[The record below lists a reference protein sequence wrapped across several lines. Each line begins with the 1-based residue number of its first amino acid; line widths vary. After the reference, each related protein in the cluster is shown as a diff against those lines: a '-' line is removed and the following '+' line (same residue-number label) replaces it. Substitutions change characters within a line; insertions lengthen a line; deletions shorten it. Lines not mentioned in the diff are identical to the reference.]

1 MDTKKIGVLA
11 ILAASVM
18 WAVEPILTK
27 VAARSTDFL
36 QIAATRSAVSAL
48 VALTYV
54 FLTNRG
60 DLRVPRRHAPQL
72 VYIGVVGTVVADLL
86 YVLSLTRIPVINA
99 VLLGHMQPIF
109 IVLIGFFF
117 LKEDR
122 LTLFDY
128 LGILLMAVAGLL
140 VTTKTPAN
148 LSALRL
154 GSSGDLL
161 VLVATFAWATT
172 AVVMRKYLRGLNAG
186 VLVFYRFMIG
196 AVVFVTYISVTARL
210 AVTSVHQVL
219 VGVVVGVGSV
229 LYYEGLKRIKAAQ
242 VSALELSTPFFAAAL
257 AYFLLEESFTA
268 MQLLGIALLVP
279 GIHFLSRKEE
289 AYF

>member
-1 MDTKKIGVLA
+1 MDTKKTGVLA

-36 QIAATRSAVSAL
+36 QIATTRSAVSAL
-48 VALTYV
+48 IALGYV
-54 FLTNRG
+54 CITNGG
-60 DLRVPRRHAPQL
+60 DLRVPRRHVPPI
-72 VYIGVVGTVVADLL
+72 VYIGVAGTVVADLL

-122 LTLFDY
+122 LTPFDY
-128 LGILLMAVAGLL
+128 IGIVLMVVAGLL

-186 VLVFYRFMIG
+186 VLVFYRFLIG
-196 AVVFVTYISVTARL
+196 AVAFGTYIAATGAF

-242 VSALELSTPFFAAAL
+242 VSAMELSTPFFAAAL
-257 AYFLLEESFTA
+257 AYFLLSESFTT
-268 MQLLGIALLVP
+268 MQVLGIVLLVP

>member
-1 MDTKKIGVLA
+1 MDAKKTGVLA

-36 QIAATRSAVSAL
+36 QIATTRSAVSAL
-48 VALTYV
+48 VALGYV
-54 FLTNRG
+54 CLTNRG
-60 DLRVPRRHAPQL
+60 DLRVPRRHVPAI
-72 VYIGVVGTVVADLL
+72 VYIGVAGTVVADLL
-86 YVLSLTRIPVINA
+86 YVLSLTKIPVINA

-109 IVLIGFFF
+109 IVLIGFLF

-122 LTLFDY
+122 LTVFDY
-128 LGILLMAVAGLL
+128 FGVLLMVVAGLL

-161 VLVATFAWATT
+161 VLVATFVWATT
-172 AVVMRKYLRGLNAG
+172 AVVMRKYLRELNAG
-186 VLVFYRFMIG
+186 VLVFYRFLIG
-196 AVVFVTYISVTARL
+196 AVALGTYVAATGQL
-210 AVTSVHQVL
+210 AVRSVHQVL

-257 AYFLLEESFTA
+257 AYFVLNESFTA
-268 MQLLGIALLVP
+268 MQVVGIILLVP
-279 GIHFLSRKEE
+279 GIHLLSRKEE

>member
-11 ILAASVM
+11 VLAASVM

-27 VAARSTDFL
+27 VAARSADFL

-48 VALTYV
+48 VALAYV
-54 FLTNRG
+54 CVTNRG
-60 DLRVPRRHAPQL
+60 DLRVRRRHVPQL
-72 VYIGVVGTVVADLL
+72 VYIGVVGTLVADLL
-86 YVLSLTRIPVINA
+86 YVFSLTKIPVINA

-122 LTLFDY
+122 LTRFDY
-128 LGILLMAVAGLL
+128 LGILLMAAAGLL
-140 VTTKTPAN
+140 VTTKTAAN
-148 LSALRL
+148 ASALRL
-154 GSSGDLL
+154 GSPGDLL
-161 VLVATFAWATT
+161 VLAATFAWATT
-172 AVVMRKYLRGLNAG
+172 AVAMRKYLRDVNAG
-186 VLVFYRFMIG
+186 VLVFYRFLIG
-196 AVVFVTYISVTARL
+196 AAVFMAYLAATTRL
-210 AVTSVHQVL
+210 TVASVHQVL

-257 AYFLLEESFTA
+257 AYLLLSESFTV
-268 MQLLGIALLVP
+268 MQVLGIILLVP
-279 GIHFLSRKEE
+279 GIHLLSRKEE

>member
-1 MDTKKIGVLA
+1 MDTKRIGVLA

-27 VAARSTDFL
+27 VAARNTDFL
-36 QIAATRSAVSAL
+36 QIAATRSLVSAL
-48 VALTYV
+48 IAFGYV
-54 FLTNRG
+54 CLTNRAR
-60 DLRVPRRHAPQL
+60 LSVPRRHVPQL
-72 VYIGVVGTVVADLL
+72 VYIGVAGTVVADLL
-86 YVLSLTRIPVINA
+86 YVLSLTKIPVINA

-109 IVLIGFFF
+109 IVLIAFFF
-117 LKEDR
+117 LREDR
-122 LTLFDY
+122 LSLFDY
-128 LGILLMAVAGLL
+128 LGILMMVVAGLL
-140 VTTKTPAN
+140 VTTKTPSN
-148 LSALRL
+148 LLALRL

-172 AVVMRKYLRGLNAG
+172 AVVMRKYLRELNAG
-186 VLVFYRFMIG
+186 VLVFYRFLIG
-196 AVVFVTYISVTARL
+196 AVVFVSYIVATSAVSVKSAY
-210 AVTSVHQVL
+210 QVL

-257 AYFLLEESFTA
+257 AYFLLGESFTA
-268 MQLLGIALLVP
+268 MQLVGIVLLVP
-279 GIHFLSRKEE
+279 GIQFLSRKEE

>member
-1 MDTKKIGVLA
+1 MDTKKAGVLA

-36 QIAATRSAVSAL
+36 QIATTRSIVSAL
-48 VALTYV
+48 IALGYV
-54 FLTNRG
+54 CLTNRG
-60 DLRVPRRHAPQL
+60 NLKVPRRHVPRL

-86 YVLSLTRIPVINA
+86 YVLSLTKIPVINA

-128 LGILLMAVAGLL
+128 LGILLMVAAGLL
-140 VTTKTPAN
+140 VTTQTPVN

-172 AVVMRKYLRGLNAG
+172 AVVMRKYLRDLNAG
-186 VLVFYRFMIG
+186 VLVFYRFLIG
-196 AVVFVTYISVTARL
+196 AVVFVSYIVATTAL
-210 AVTSVHQVL
+210 SVTSVCQVL

-242 VSALELSTPFFAAAL
+242 VSALELATPFFAAAL
-257 AYFLLEESFTA
+257 AYFLLSESFTA
-268 MQLLGIALLVP
+268 MQVVGIMLLVP